1 MLLPETPSRLSLHAI
16 SMHLLWAKTNWQNVQ
31 EEASDG
37 CGAAQEMVLAHK
49 KHHTV
54 SVDMLK
60 SYLAHLASSQ
70 KIWTATTTSDDPI
83 GDAVLA

>member
-1 MLLPETPSRLSLHAI
+1 MYIPETPQRLSLHTI
-16 SMHLLWAKTNWQNVQ
+16 SRHLLGAKTNWQNVL

-37 CGAAQEMVLAHK
+37 CDTARDMVAAHK

-60 SYLAHLASSQ
+60 AYLAHLSSRQ
-70 KIWTATTTSDDPI
+70 NVWTPPSDDDPRS
-83 GDAVLA
+83 GALSV

>member
-1 MLLPETPSRLSLHAI
+1 MYLPETPARLNLHAI
-16 SMHLLWAKTNWQNVQ
+16 SRHLLGAKTNWQNVL

-37 CGAAQEMVLAHK
+37 CGTARDMVAAYK

-60 SYLAHLASSQ
+60 AHLAHLSSLQHASPVPSR
-70 KIWTATTTSDDPI
+70 SDAL
-83 GDAVLA
+83 GA

>member
-1 MLLPETPSRLSLHAI
+1 MFLPETPERLSLHTI
-16 SMHLLWAKTNWQNVQ
+16 SRHLLWAKTNWQNVQ

-37 CGAAQEMVLAHK
+37 CDTARDMVAAHK

-60 SYLAHLASSQ
+60 AYLAHLSSRQ
-70 KIWTATTTSDDPI
+70 DIWPHLSDNDPRS
-83 GDAVLA
+83 GALSV